1 MAVKRTARLNE
12 LVKRALSTII
22 QKEYSTST
30 IGWVTV
36 SRVVVSKDIQHAR
49 VFFTVMG
56 GDEQS
61 ALARLRHAGPHLRH
75 LLAQSVRLRY
85 TPELIF
91 EIDTELKQA
100 LKVDAIIDEAKNRLH
115 GTS

>member
-1 MAVKRTARLNE
+1 MAVNRTARLNE

-22 QKEYSTST
+22 QKEYSTSA

-56 GDEQS
+56 GDEQR
-61 ALARLRHAGPHLRH
+61 ALARLIHAGPHLRH
-75 LLAQSVRLRY
+75 LLAQSVRLRS

-100 LKVDAIIDEAKNRLH
+100 LKVDAIIDEAKKQLH

>member
-1 MAVKRTARLNE
+1 MHAAAIIKRKGSIR
-12 LVKRALSTII
+12 SP
-22 QKEYSTST
+22 

-56 GDEQS
+56 GDEQR
-61 ALARLRHAGPHLRH
+61 ALARLIHAGPHLRH
-75 LLAQSVRLRY
+75 LLAHSVRLRY

-100 LKVDAIIDEAKNRLH
+100 LKVDAIIDEAKKRSH